1 MDRRSVSRAAAR
13 RPARSNRRPGDGDR
27 RSLKAAARR
36 AVMLASASRLFAD
49 KGPSKTTFEEIARAS
64 GVGVAT
70 VYNHFQTKEGIVAA
84 LLRPDLEK
92 ILAEAQRVLKR
103 PPRDPATAMVR
114 LLSAYRDLGG
124 HNWRRRELLRLV
136 ILPGVGN
143 QGFLTELVRE
153 ADRRTQAQIQALLL
167 RQRRM
172 RQLNPRLPIEDAGAV
187 IFALL
192 NQHFAL
198 FLTQPGL
205 RFATAFRML
214 ARRVRLVFRDWR
226 R

>member
-1 MDRRSVSRAAAR
+1 
-13 RPARSNRRPGDGDR
+13 
-27 RSLKAAARR
+27 
-36 AVMLASASRLFAD
+36 MLAAASRLFAA
-49 KGPSKTTFEEIARAS
+49 KGPSKTTFVEIAQVS

-84 LLRPDLEK
+84 LLRPDLEN
-92 ILAEAQRVLKR
+92 ILEEAQRVLRK
-103 PPRDPATAMVR
+103 PPADPATAMVR

-124 HNWRRRELLRLV
+124 HNWRRRELLRSV

-143 QGFLTELVRE
+143 QGFLTDLVRE
-153 ADRRTQAQIQALLL
+153 ADARTQAQIRSLLL
-167 RQRRM
+167 RQRHM
-172 RQLNPRLPIEDAGAV
+172 RQLNPRLPIGDATAV

-198 FLTQPGL
+198 FLTQPRL
-205 RFATAFRML
+205 KFATVFRML
-214 ARRVRLVFRDWR
+214 ARRVRLVFDDWR

>member
-1 MDRRSVSRAAAR
+1 
-13 RPARSNRRPGDGDR
+13 
-27 RSLKAAARR
+27 
-36 AVMLASASRLFAD
+36 MLACASRLFAA
-49 KGPSKTTFEEIARAS
+49 KGHQKTTFEEIARAS

-92 ILAEAQRVLKR
+92 IFAEGERVLAK
-103 PPRDPATAMVR
+103 PPADPATAMVR

-124 HNWRRRELLRLV
+124 HNWKRRELLRSV

-143 QGFLTELVRE
+143 QGFLTELVVE
-153 ADRRTQAQIQALLL
+153 ADARTQAQIRALLRRH
-167 RQRRM
+167 RQRR
-172 RQLNPRLPIEDAGAV
+172 QLKASLPIEDASAV

-198 FLTQPGL
+198 FLTQPRL
-205 RFATAFRML
+205 RFAAMFRML
-214 ARRVRLVFRDWR
+214 SRRVRLVFDDWR

>member
-1 MDRRSVSRAAAR
+1 
-13 RPARSNRRPGDGDR
+13 
-27 RSLKAAARR
+27 
-36 AVMLASASRLFAD
+36 MLAAASRLFAA
-49 KGPSKTTFEEIARAS
+49 KGHAKTTFEQIARAS

-92 ILAEAQRVLKR
+92 IFAEAQRVLKK
-103 PPRDPATAMVR
+103 PPPDPATAMVR

-124 HNWRRRELLRLV
+124 HNWRRRELLRSV

-143 QGFLTELVRE
+143 RGFLTELVLE
-153 ADRRTQAQIQALLL
+153 ADTRTQAQIRALLL
-167 RQRRM
+167 RQRDM
-172 RQLNPRLPIEDAGAV
+172 RQLNPRLPIEDASAV

-198 FLTQPGL
+198 FLTQPRL
-205 RFATAFRML
+205 KFATVFRML
-214 ARRVRLVFRDWR
+214 ARRVRLVFSDWR
-226 R
+226 K